1 LQSTIHL
8 PETKKEWDDA
18 LYYASTSAKHFSLQ
32 DFDNIINQ
40 LNNKGI
46 DNMSPTT
53 LDLVIE
59 RRLAEGE
66 ARIKAEGKAEGKAEV
81 LRKVVLDTLCQ
92 RFKMTSVPQKIK
104 AAVLQMNDP
113 IALDSLHCHAL
124 DCQTFE
130 EFAEALN

>member
-1 LQSTIHL
+1 L

-18 LYYASTSAKHFSLQ
+18 LYYASTSAKHFSIQ

-46 DNMSPTT
+46 DNMTPTT

-66 ARIKAEGKAEGKAEV
+66 ARIEARSKAEIA
-81 LRKVVLDTLCQ
+81 RKFILDTLYK
-92 RFKMTSVPQKIK
+92 RFKMTSVPKKIK
-104 AAVLQMNDP
+104 AAILQMNDP
-113 IALDSLHCHAL
+113 IALESLHCHAL

-130 EFAEALN
+130 EFAEALT